1 MASDYDAIRAD
12 NERRYG
18 TDVGRYGKSL
28 LTDLYDDRTH
38 FIYELLQN
46 AEDALR
52 RRNDEPQSRTVR
64 FDLSERALRVS
75 HYGKLFDRQDVE
87 GVCGIALST
96 TGGDLTRIGRFGIG
110 FKSVYGFTDRPEI
123 HSGDEDFGID
133 SFVWP
138 SAQPAIERNPD
149 QTVFIMPL
157 RDPVEHRAE
166 IANGLRRISLD
177 TLLFLREIE
186 TIEWSLPDGTSGTYV
201 RGSDTRDSH
210 VRRVTVIGEATG
222 QGDTERSWL
231 VFSKPTYGTSDVLAG
246 HLEVAFLMD
255 DDRIVPVSRS
265 PLVVFFPTVVETN
278 LGFRIQGPYRTT
290 PSRDNVPKTDEWN
303 QECVEKTGDVLV
315 DALVWLRDHNMLD
328 VNVLHCL
335 PIDQRKFDD
344 DSMFAPL
351 YKSVKDAFRSQDLLP
366 VFGGGHATAAGVKL
380 ARSQELRELFDRKQ
394 LEWLFKSTHSMSW
407 LTDTISQD
415 QTPNLRKYLMENLG
429 VDEVTP
435 RTILPKLVT
444 SFLRHQS
451 DGWMCRLYGF
461 LKGQAALHWQAKSA
475 PIIRL
480 SDGTHVPAFVDD
492 APQAFL
498 PGSVKTE
505 FPTVHEGACWSADAK
520 QFLGMI
526 GLSEPHLVDDVIRNV
541 LPRYDKDNLHMS
553 DSEYAAD
560 IDRILAA
567 SRTKASDKHEE
578 LIQRLRQTRFVR
590 AVNAGDG
597 AVCFASPGG
606 LYLATER
613 LKALFAGI
621 SGIEMVD
628 DRCDALRRDGIRNL
642 LESCGAVRH
651 LLPSKKEYDRWN
663 CPLTSD
669 FLAQLRDRNG
679 YTATSGRNDKVTDWT
694 LHGLDDVL
702 EQLPSLDAE
711 DQRNRTRCIWEEL
724 IQLEERR
731 GRAVFHGEYRWTHYG
746 DHNQEFDS
754 TFVQRLNDS
763 AWIPDQDGGLRR
775 PDLVLF
781 DSLDWRDDP
790 FLLSKIRFK
799 PPIVDQLAAE
809 AGFEPAMLD
818 RLKELGITSLA
829 ELEKLGLPDDPA
841 DAANHVNSVGD
852 ALNALGVPEPASPA
866 VEDPTVEPSR
876 TDLESGSGSSAP
888 FTAHGGPSKKTG
900 YRASESGGYTQKNRT
915 ASAPSPGG
923 APFVSYV
930 AVDREGG
937 TDDPDGLV
945 HEERM
950 ALEEAAIVLILNREQ
965 DWQRTPPHN
974 PGFDLFKVAD
984 GRPCSW
990 CEVKAMKG
998 DLQDRPVG
1006 LSWTQF
1012 EFARERGA
1020 NYWLYVVERAG
1031 SEDAGIVRIQDPVGK
1046 ARTFTFDKGWR
1057 DVAELD

>member
-1 MASDYDAIRAD
+1 MASDYQAIRGK

-18 TDVGRYGKSL
+18 THVGRYGKNQ
-28 LTDLYDDRTH
+28 LTDRYDDRTH

-52 RRNDEPQSRTVR
+52 RRTESPPSRTVR
-64 FDLSERALRVS
+64 FDLSEHALRIS
-75 HYGKLFDRQDVE
+75 HHGKPFDQGDVE
-87 GVCGIALST
+87 GVCGIGLGT
-96 TGGDLTRIGRFGIG
+96 KQEDVTQIGRFGIG
-110 FKSVYGFTDRPEI
+110 FKSVYDFTDRPEI

-138 SAQPAIERNPD
+138 SAQSAIERDPD

-157 RDPVEHRAE
+157 RDPDKDGEE

-177 TLLFLREIE
+177 TLLFLREID
-186 TIEWSLPDGTSGTYV
+186 TIEWTLPDGESGTYV
-201 RGSDTRDSH
+201 RQSDTRGQN
-210 VRRVTVIGEATG
+210 VRQVTVIGESTG

-231 VFSKPTYGTSDVLAG
+231 VFSKPIYEAGDVPAG
-246 HLEVAFLMD
+246 RIEVAFFMKD
-255 DDRIVPVSRS
+255 DHIVPVSPPS

-290 PSRDNVPKTDEWN
+290 PSRDNVLKAKKWN
-303 QECVEKTGDVLV
+303 QKCVEKTGDVLV
-315 DALVWLRDHNMLD
+315 DALLWLRDHDMLD
-328 VNVLHCL
+328 VNVLRCL
-335 PIDQRKFDD
+335 PLDQRKFDD

-380 ARSQELRELFDRKQ
+380 ARTQELRELFDRKQ
-394 LEWLFKSTHSMSW
+394 LDRLFKSKHSTSW

-415 QTPNLRKYLMENLG
+415 RTPALRTYLMEDLD

-435 RTILPKLVT
+435 QTILPKLVT
-444 SFLRHQS
+444 SFLRHQG
-451 DGWMCRLYGF
+451 DGWICRLYGF
-461 LKGQAALHWQAKSA
+461 LKGQTALHRQAKSA

-480 SDGTHVPAFVDD
+480 SDGTHVPAFVDE

-498 PGSVKTE
+498 PGSVQTE
-505 FPTVHEGACWSADAK
+505 FPTVHEGVCRSADAK

-541 LPRYDKDNLHMS
+541 LPKYDKDNLHMS
-553 DSEYAAD
+553 DSGYAAD

-567 SRTKASDKHEE
+567 SRTKASDKREE

-597 AVCFASPGG
+597 AACFASPDG
-606 LYLATER
+606 LYLATKR

-621 SGIEMVD
+621 SGIEMVN
-628 DRCDALRRDGIRNL
+628 DRCDALRGDGIRGL
-642 LESCGAVRH
+642 LESCGAVRY
-651 LLPSKKEYDRWN
+651 LLPSKREYRSWN
-663 CPLTSD
+663 CPWPSD
-669 FLAQLRDRNG
+669 FLDQLREQNG
-679 YTATSGRNDKVTDWT
+679 YTETSGRNDKVTDWT

-781 DSLDWRDDP
+781 DSLDWSDGP

-799 PPIVDQLAAE
+799 PPIVDQLAVK

-818 RLKELGITSLA
+818 RLKELGITSLSK
-829 ELEKLGLPDDPA
+829 LEKLELLKDHA
-841 DAANHVNSVGD
+841 DAPSDVNSVDD
-852 ALNALGVPEPASPA
+852 ALNALDVSASSSPVVDDPSVEQGYSSHAGGGDSPASSSA
-866 VEDPTVEPSR
+866 YHSL
-876 TDLESGSGSSAP
+876 LEKSGYRRSGSGGYPRQKGQGARQAGSGP
-888 FTAHGGPSKKTG
+888 FI
-900 YRASESGGYTQKNRT
+900 
-915 ASAPSPGG
+915 
-923 APFVSYV
+923 SYV
-930 AVDREGG
+930 EVGPEGG
-937 TDDPDGLV
+937 TDDPDGLA
-945 HEERM
+945 HKERM
-950 ALEEAAIVLILNREQ
+950 ELEEAAIGLILSREQ
-965 DWQRTPPHN
+965 DWQQTRKHN
-974 PGFDLFKVAD
+974 PGFDLVKVAE
-984 GRPCSW
+984 GQPCMW
-990 CEVKAMKG
+990 CEVKAMRG
-998 DLQDRPVG
+998 GLQDRPVG
-1006 LSWTQF
+1006 LSRTQF
-1012 EFARERGA
+1012 EFARERGTD
-1020 NYWLYVVERAG
+1020 YWLYVVECAG
-1031 SEDAGIVRIQDPVGK
+1031 GEDARIVRIQDPAGK
-1046 ARTFTFDKGWR
+1046 ARTFTFDKGWL
-1057 DVAELD
+1057 DVAEFD